1 MLEPTFLKS
10 KEAIKAKT
18 TTTNPPQK
26 KSASSKRKNG
36 KPSKK
41 KTSSPKTA
49 KLASKVLRDG
59 SYSKDS
65 KTLAGSVLAQSR
77 GK

>member
-1 MLEPTFLKS
+1 MT
-10 KEAIKAKT
+10 
-18 TTTNPPQK
+18 
-26 KSASSKRKNG
+26 KRKNG

-49 KLASKVLRDG
+49 KLASKVLRHG
-59 SYSKDS
+59 RYSKDS